1 MLLLI
6 NVGDKCAYISYAP
19 YKQLLQRVYANGANP
34 YQRYDAIINV
44 MVVVKLYMY
53 WNNLGVNSLIREEI
67 VAVATT
73 TNDPK
78 VPGNP

>member
-1 MLLLI
+1 MCI
-6 NVGDKCAYISYAP
+6 HISYAP
-19 YKQLLQRVYANGANP
+19 YKQLLQRVYANGANL

-53 WNNLGVNSLIREEI
+53 WNNLGVNSQREEI
-67 VAVATT
+67 AAATIT
-73 TNDPK
+73 HDPK

>member
-1 MLLLI
+1 MCI
-6 NVGDKCAYISYAP
+6 HISYAP

-34 YQRYDAIINV
+34 YQRYDAIIINV

-67 VAVATT
+67 VAAATI
-73 TNDPK
+73 TNDPT

>member
-34 YQRYDAIINV
+34 YQRYDDAIINV

-53 WNNLGVNSLIREEI
+53 WNNLGVNSQREEI
-67 VAVATT
+67 VAATIT
-73 TNDPK
+73 HDPK

>member
-1 MLLLI
+1 MCI
-6 NVGDKCAYISYAP
+6 HISFAP

-34 YQRYDAIINV
+34 YQRYDDAIINV

-67 VAVATT
+67 LVAAATT
-73 TNDPK
+73 ITNDPT